1 MNNQQQ
7 IKKIRHGIY
16 NVNGITGQTVNI
28 KGAGTI
34 KLGPGDIIK
43 DNLLNKFDIIKNIHG
58 EINKCNIVDTYLMSN
73 KKLPVLYISVVYE
86 KPLVRDVL
94 FTIFLYFTITDDI
107 KKEDELINTNING
120 NFSVEMIMNKTNI
133 VLDSEIS
140 NSGYVSD
147 ENVINDIKKMIFSA
161 ETTPIIQNLINIK
174 DEERRQRI
182 LKMRPGNIICEP
194 PKISYKFDDLL

>member
-1 MNNQQQ
+1 
-7 IKKIRHGIY
+7 
-16 NVNGITGQTVNI
+16 
-28 KGAGTI
+28 
-34 KLGPGDIIK
+34 
-43 DNLLNKFDIIKNIHG
+43 
-58 EINKCNIVDTYLMSN
+58 MSN